1 MLEGKTPFVGKTP
14 IETSKNIIE
23 GRGINFK
30 NCVDEK
36 AQDLIVSLLRFEPEK
51 RIGSTNLE

>member
-36 AQDLIVSLLRFEPEK
+36 A
-51 RIGSTNLE
+51 